1 MKNPFRFWM
10 TGGVAMLV
18 AAVSGGRTYAGED
31 KLTLTRV
38 SRYSVNE
45 TVQRIEAC
53 AQRHGLHVMARLPQ
67 RDAARRGGSENGRLV
82 IVLESS
88 QGGTPVQMATSDGH
102 PDLLLSVVVQ
112 RGDEGDTEVLLP
124 RGALHDLPEGMSAEL
139 AHDLADLP
147 GMVEEALSA

>member
-31 KLTLTRV
+31 KLMLTRV
-38 SRYSVNE
+38 SRYSVGE

-53 AQRHGLHVMARLPQ
+53 AQRHGMHVMARLPQ
-67 RDAARRGGSENGRLV
+67 REAHRGAGNGNGRLV

-88 QGGTPVQMATSDGH
+88 QGGTPVQMATPDGH

-112 RGDEGDTEVLLP
+112 LGDEGNTEVLLP
-124 RGALHDLPEGMSAEL
+124 EGSLHDLPDGMSAQL
-139 AHDLADLP
+139 QNDLADLP
-147 GMVEEALSA
+147 GMVDEALNA